1 MKHKA
6 KGAPA
11 ASSAKSGG
19 GKGGAAGPAKGKGKG
34 AGASASASASQSNNA
49 ATAAAGGAGSN
60 TAFDL
65 SDTPLSLPDFT
76 PPSVSAHEEWVPRY
90 HALLKRDENG
100 SGANGPPLG
109 VEEVDT
115 LQLELEAMLTN
126 TRVRRNAIERELQY
140 VTHLEKYKGSAAA
153 DLRASGKKKGGGP
166 ASPGKRGA
174 ASGSMG
180 GREGAKRFKTAGKP
194 MGDKSNTVLMLPKIK
209 NEQSVPTFDPLQNEQ
224 IRPLNDTA
232 KPPLPKNETPNRF
245 WAFVEPYCAPI
256 TPEDIKLLEDLIKT
270 HQDMSEYHKIPPL
283 GQHYTQ
289 LWAKEDMEN
298 ERIKSSTLN
307 ETNGDSLPNADELL
321 MPKNEPGPEEAP
333 FGELTQRLVAGLMEE
348 SVMTS
353 IDDSMEAAKKAGLEN
368 QDHLGKAN
376 LIKSLNVSNADSLE
390 ARVRK
395 ELEDQGILDPN
406 DNDSVPPQ
414 EGDSDEI
421 LEELKRCQTEL
432 KAVSSHNL
440 NQLKRLLKC
449 AKEEMIRQELRN
461 KLQKADE
468 EVMEA
473 YQKISVARS
482 KKKSPNKKEREQ
494 AWKALKE
501 REIVLKELESV

>member
-6 KGAPA
+6 KGGHAGA
-11 ASSAKSGG
+11 GTTGSTKSGG
-19 GKGGAAGPAKGKGKG
+19 GKGGGQTAAGPTKGKGKG
-34 AGASASASASQSNNA
+34 AVAGGAGQSTAGAQSGEGSASAS
-49 ATAAAGGAGSN
+49 
-60 TAFDL
+60 FDL
-65 SDTPLSLPDFT
+65 ADTPLSLPEFT
-76 PPSVSAHEEWVPRY
+76 PPSATAHQEWVPRY
-90 HALLKRDENG
+90 HALLKRDE
-100 SGANGPPLG
+100 SGATVGSHGPPLG

-126 TRVRRNAIERELQY
+126 TRVRRNAIQRELQ
-140 VTHLEKYKGSAAA
+140 L
-153 DLRASGKKKGGGP
+153 GGGP

-174 ASGSMG
+174 TLGSLV
-180 GREGAKRFKTAGKP
+180 GRDGSKRFKAAGKP
-194 MGDKSNTVLMLPKIK
+194 VGDKSNTVLTLPKIK

-224 IRPLNDTA
+224 IRPLNDTT
-232 KPPLPKNETPNRF
+232 KPALPKNETPNRF
-245 WAFVEPYCAPI
+245 WSFVEPYCAPI

-298 ERIKSSTLN
+298 ERVKSSSLN
-307 ETNGDSLPNADELL
+307 ETNGESLLSNADDLL
-321 MPKNEPGPEEAP
+321 VPKNEPGSEEAP
-333 FGELTQRLVAGLMEE
+333 YGELTQRLVAGLMEE

-353 IDDSMEAAKKAGLEN
+353 TDDSMEAAKKAGLEN

-406 DNDSVPPQ
+406 ENNSVSAF
-414 EGDSDEI
+414 EGDNDEI